1 MKTPIPLQLREFV
14 IKRADFRCEYC
25 LLHQADEPVYSHEI
39 DHVIAEKHFGQTVAD
54 NLAYACFYCNRF
66 KGSDIASID
75 PLSDQI
81 TPLFNPR
88 IQLWHEHFLWDGPII
103 IPLTGIGRTT
113 ARLLQINRPRIVQ
126 RRTYLIQLGRFPR

>member
-1 MKTPIPLQLREFV
+1 MKTPIPLQLQEFV
-14 IKRADFRCEYC
+14 MQRADFRCKYC
-25 LLHQADEPVYSHEI
+25 LLHQADEPVYSYEI

-54 NLAYACFYCNRF
+54 NLAYACFYCSRF

-103 IPLTGIGRTT
+103 IPLTGIARTT
-113 ARLLQINRPRIVQ
+113 ARLL
-126 RRTYLIQLGRFPR
+126 